1 MESRQLMKSNV
12 HRDVLR
18 KRSTHYLE
26 KLQNIMGA
34 SKTASQNLELR
45 KRFIQRQNNM
55 NYRNEYDRL
64 HGELLGLGS
73 PDRIKEAINRMMDKD
88 KLKAIGEYKEPDS
101 VGPTVAT
108 PVVPR
113 TYRARAKTF
122 KISEYRDPR
131 PRGRP
136 RKEIDVRG
144 DADNEGEDLL
154 PPRRTIAKKKGS
166 KGGSRRMK

>member
-26 KLQNIMGA
+26 KLQKVMDSA
-34 SKTASQNLELR
+34 RTASQNLELR
-45 KRFIQRQNNM
+45 KKFIQRQNNM

-73 PDRIKEAINRMMDKD
+73 PDKIKEAINMMMDKD

-101 VGPTVAT
+101 IGPVGPTVAT
-108 PVVPR
+108 PVAPKKPFKINLLGP
-113 TYRARAKTF
+113 RAK
-122 KISEYRDPR
+122 SVPA

-136 RKEIDVRG
+136 RNPIDIRDDITSPAPKRRPG
-144 DADNEGEDLL
+144 R
-154 PPRRTIAKKKGS
+154 PPRGRSPT
-166 KGGSRRMK
+166 

>member
-1 MESRQLMKSNV
+1 MESRQLMKSSV

-26 KLQNIMGA
+26 KLQKIMDA

-73 PDRIKEAINRMMDKD
+73 PDKIKEAINMMMDKD

-101 VGPTVAT
+101 VGPVGPPVAT
-108 PVVPR
+108 PAAPR
-113 TYRARAKTF
+113 VYRARAKPF
-122 KISEYRDPR
+122 KISEYRDSR

-136 RKEIDVRG
+136 RKEIDVRD
-144 DADNEGEDLL
+144 DADDEKELSL
-154 PPRRTIAKKKGS
+154 RQKYLKILKK
-166 KGGSRRMK
+166 